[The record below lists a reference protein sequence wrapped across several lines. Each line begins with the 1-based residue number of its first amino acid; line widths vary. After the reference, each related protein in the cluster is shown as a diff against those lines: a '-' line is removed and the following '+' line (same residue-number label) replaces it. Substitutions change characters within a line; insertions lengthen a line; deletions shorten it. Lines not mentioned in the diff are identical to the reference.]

1 MTPVRVSLCR
11 AYAHAFRR
19 PLPFIPH
26 SLPTTFVIQT
36 SIAMALSPLD
46 APLQLRIE
54 VLIIVFSV
62 LAQAIPPHQCFTLA
76 LVCRRL
82 SVAVI
87 PHLWTSI
94 SCIEPFL
101 PLFTTDLR
109 FKSYR
114 SSNPINHF
122 SSMMYKPFATVTNLR
137 ADIAFAEYVSRH
149 HTRPYLLASFFLF
162 HRAIHAFIATTTT
175 KPFLLL
181 DSLITRA
188 LYSP

>member
-87 PHLWTSI
+87 PHLWSSI
-94 SCIEPFL
+94 SGIEPFL

-122 SSMMYKPFATVTNLR
+122 SSMMYKPFATVTNLP

-149 HTRPYLLASFFLF
+149 HLASFFLF

>member
-1 MTPVRVSLCR
+1 MSSCCPCTR
-11 AYAHAFRR
+11 ALRRHFR
-19 PLPFIPH
+19 
-26 SLPTTFVIQT
+26 PTTSIIQT
-36 SIAMALSPLD
+36 STDMTFPLRD
-46 APLQLRIE
+46 TPLQSPID

-94 SCIEPFL
+94 SGIEPFL

-109 FKSYR
+109 FKYYR

-122 SSMMYKPFATVTNLR
+122 SSMMYKPFATVTNLP